1 MKEILSAQRLTM
13 TVEAY
18 AVYRER
24 LLTEPERF
32 EDANTAARIVS
43 GSQEENISGIRTSN
57 TGIEGRSII
66 MNQA

>member
-32 EDANTAARIVS
+32 EDANTAARIAS
-43 GSQEENISGIRTSN
+43 EGFRGSPKGRTP
-57 TGIEGRSII
+57 GPRRPGRGGRRS
-66 MNQA
+66 

>member
-32 EDANTAARIVS
+32 EDENTAARIAS
-43 GSQEENISGIRTSN
+43 
-57 TGIEGRSII
+57 EGFRGFPEGGDPYQSRSSS
-66 MNQA
+66 AG

>member
-32 EDANTAARIVS
+32 EDANTAARIASEVFR
-43 GSQEENISGIRTSN
+43 GLPK
-57 TGIEGRSII
+57 GRNSRSSS
-66 MNQA
+66 AR